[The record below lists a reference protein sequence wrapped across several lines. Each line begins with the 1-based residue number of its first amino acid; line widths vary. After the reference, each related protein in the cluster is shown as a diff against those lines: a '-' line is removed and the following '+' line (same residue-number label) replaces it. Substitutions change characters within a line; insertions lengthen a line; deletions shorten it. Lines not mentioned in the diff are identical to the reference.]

1 MTVDDNKN
9 SKRVS
14 YQKLTFLT
22 QETYGNIHPLGI
34 HTKSRQEVNIKDLIY
49 MYLLFNDFCV
59 IGIFKKSITHRSR
72 DRHILTM
79 LETDS
84 NTVMQAVKLHAM
96 NTY

>member
-1 MTVDDNKN
+1 
-9 SKRVS
+9 
-14 YQKLTFLT
+14 
-22 QETYGNIHPLGI
+22 
-34 HTKSRQEVNIKDLIY
+34 

-59 IGIFKKSITHRSR
+59 IGILKKSITHRSR